1 MSDEVVLLYT
11 RADHM
16 TAALSIRERFDANVN
31 SFQKVLTFITER
43 SVLDDVGILDSP

>member
-1 MSDEVVLLYT
+1 MSDEVVFLYT

-16 TAALSIRERFDANVN
+16 AAALSIRELFDAKVN

-43 SVLDDVGILDSP
+43 SVLDNVGILDSQ

>member
-31 SFQKVLTFITER
+31 SFQVLTFITER